1 MSLLDEQ
8 QTKGFSRAQIGPA
21 AARGIPF
28 LTVPDQ
34 KLVEM
39 VCSGRLSRREIALL
53 TGVPIQTVSR
63 RMLRIMARLH
73 DPLII
78 ALIEY
83 GQLLPEM
90 HRDVGLA
97 YFLRRWGP
105 TEIRRQYGVTEYQ
118 LRKMITYIKG
128 WHAARRSVGK

>member
-1 MSLLDEQ
+1 MDLLEER
-8 QTKGFSRAQIGPA
+8 QTKGFAPTQIGPVA
-21 AARGIPF
+21 SKGIPF
-28 LTVPDQ
+28 LTTSDQ

-39 VCSGRLSRREIALL
+39 VLSGRLSRREIAGL

-83 GQLLPEM
+83 GQLLPEL
-90 HRDVGLA
+90 HREVGLA

-105 TEIRRQYGVTEYQ
+105 TEMRRQYGVTEYQ
-118 LRKMITYIKG
+118 FRRMITYIKG

>member
-1 MSLLDEQ
+1 MDLLEQ
-8 QTKGFSRAQIGPA
+8 RQTKGFAPTQIGPV

-39 VCSGRLSRREIALL
+39 VLSGRLSRREIALL
-53 TGVPIQTVSR
+53 TSVPIQTVSR

-78 ALIEY
+78 ALIEH
-83 GQLLPEM
+83 GQLLPEL

-105 TEIRRQYGVTEYQ
+105 GEVRREYGVTEYQ
-118 LRKMITYIKG
+118 FRKMITYIKG
-128 WHAARRSVGK
+128 WHAARRSVGR